1 MASRKKTFI
10 LNQELIEEA
19 RRLSAA
25 RTETEVITQALEDL
39 VGRHKFILAL
49 EEMARLGP
57 FDANRI

>member
-1 MASRKKTFI
+1 MVPRKKTAD
-10 LNQELIEEA
+10 QELIEEA

-25 RTETEVITQALEDL
+25 GTEAE
-39 VGRHKFILAL
+39 RHKFVLAL